1 MLVSVNLNDQ
11 EEAIINNFAKSNNL
25 TISEVVRQAI
35 FNQIEYFND
44 LKREEKLDEAD
55 LEAKKTDKRFTS
67 EEVFS
72 PLRKSLNV

>member
-44 LKREEKLDEAD
+44 LKIEEKLDEAD
-55 LEAKKTDKRFTS
+55 LEAKKTDKRFTA